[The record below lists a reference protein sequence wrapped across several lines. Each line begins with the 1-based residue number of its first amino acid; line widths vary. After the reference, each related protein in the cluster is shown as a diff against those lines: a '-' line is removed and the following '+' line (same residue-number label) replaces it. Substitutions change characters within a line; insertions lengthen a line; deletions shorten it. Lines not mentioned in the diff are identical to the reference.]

1 MSEKDCEHFAEI
13 RQVAPHTHGCEGCLA
28 LGAPWTALRICLTC
42 GHVGCCED
50 SKHAHALQHF
60 NATGH
65 PMIASLERGESW
77 GWCYVH
83 RRYFDLAPEL
93 LPKRRSG
100 LAALFGRFASRR
112 ASTESR

>member
-1 MSEKDCEHFAEI
+1 MNEETCEHLAAI
-13 RQVAPHTHGCEGCLA
+13 QPVAPRARGCEDCLA
-28 LGAPWTALRICLTC
+28 LGATWTQLRVCLTC

-50 SKHAHALQHF
+50 STHAHALQHF

-77 GWCYVH
+77 SWCYVH

-93 LPKRRSG
+93 RPKRRSR
-100 LAALFGRFASRR
+100 LAALFGRSR
-112 ASTESR
+112 